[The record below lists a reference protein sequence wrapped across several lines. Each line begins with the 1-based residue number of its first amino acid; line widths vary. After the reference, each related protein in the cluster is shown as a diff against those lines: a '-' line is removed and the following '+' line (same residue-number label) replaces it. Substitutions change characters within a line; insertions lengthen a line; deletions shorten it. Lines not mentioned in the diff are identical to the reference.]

1 MPTVN
6 CNMFLCDDSDCGGFD
21 ICRVVEGRDQ
31 VEVAADMGIVTGH
44 VLDANGQP
52 FEVDLEEGITY
63 YIWTYVGDWEGH
75 VGDTTMTLFDA
86 DATTVLAQNDD
97 GPAGPANSYIEFTPP
112 AAISAATILV
122 APKTRSDRGS
132 FQLLVS
138 MTQPADLTTTVEPEG
153 GMPVVGGWSATGSCD
168 TSQCDS
174 SC

>member
-6 CNMFLCDDSDCGGFD
+6 CNIFLCDDSDCFD
-21 ICRVVEGRDQ
+21 DCRVVEGRDQ

-44 VLDANGQP
+44 VLDANGQI

-75 VGDTTMTLFDA
+75 VGDTTITLFDA
-86 DATTVLAQNDD
+86 DGTTVLAENDD
-97 GPAGPANSYIEFTPP
+97 GPAGPANSYIEFTPG

-132 FQLLVS
+132 FQLLIS
-138 MTQPADLTTTVEPEG
+138 MTRPADLTTTVEPEG
-153 GMPVVGGWSATGSCD
+153 GMVGGWSATGSCD
-168 TSQCDS
+168 RSQCDN